1 MLDDSAM
8 LLSDH
13 SRAMKVNLAPDNP
26 INDEACKQATGKTI
40 DQWISAVQANPAFE
54 GKRRD
59 AIQWMYAEMGTKGDV
74 WWPTTLW
81 VEMERRAGKVQKD
94 GRPEGYHIC
103 VTKTIAAPVEKV
115 YDAFAK
121 DMSPWYSD
129 AKLAS
134 DSSFSDG
141 DGNKATATRVRE
153 NKDLRYKWLTAGVEG
168 ETDVEVVLQD
178 KGNGK
183 TGLLLN
189 HMRIPSREEA
199 DGLRRAWGE
208 AFDRLKKCL
217 E

>member
-1 MLDDSAM
+1 
-8 LLSDH
+8 
-13 SRAMKVNLAPDNP
+13 MKVNLAPDNP
-26 INDEACKQATGKTI
+26 ITNDACKQATGKTI
-40 DQWISAVQANPAFE
+40 DEWIAAMQSNPDIQ

-59 AIQWMYAEMGTKGDV
+59 TIRWIYDNSGTTSGDI

-121 DMSPWYSD
+121 DMSGWYD
-129 AKLAS
+129 GAKLSA
-134 DSSFSDG
+134 DASFSDS

-153 NKDLRYKWLTAGVEG
+153 NKDLRYKWHTAGVQG
-168 ETDVEVVLQD
+168 ETDIDVVFED
-178 KGNGK
+178 KNNGK

-189 HMRIPSREEA
+189 HMRIPTREEA
-199 DGLRRAWGE
+199 DGLRKAWGE
-208 AFDRLKKCL
+208 AFDKLKKTL
-217 E
+217 ES